1 MPNRRTRE
9 RQLAKLAERRAAA
22 RRKKS
27 RQRVS
32 AIAVSTVIVV
42 AAGVFVYMNL
52 PSTKAPTASGSPTP
66 ASSLSPSPSPGAVAC
81 GGKVPADAGKK
92 KATYPTAPKKVIQ
105 PGKSYTATMVT
116 SCGTIEIAL
125 DTKLAPNT
133 VNSIVF
139 LAEHHFYDGLTF
151 HRIAKGF
158 VIQGGDPIG
167 DGSGGPGYST
177 LDKPPA
183 SATYPIGTIAMAKTQ
198 TEPAGTSGSQFFIVL
213 SKDANAALAPAGQGP
228 LYAIVGHVTKG
239 LDVVNKIAELAITGG
254 SGATDGAPVQKVYI
268 VKVTIKA
275 S

>member
-22 RRKKS
+22 RRKKK

-32 AIAVSTVIVV
+32 AIVVSTVIVV
-42 AAGVFVYMNL
+42 AAGVFFYLNL
-52 PSTKAPTASGSPTP
+52 PSTKKAPAASGSPTP
-66 ASSLSPSPSPGAVAC
+66 SASASPGAVAC

-92 KATYPTAPKKVIQ
+92 KKTYSTAPKKIIQ
-105 PGKSYTATMVT
+105 PGKSYTATMET

-125 DTKLAPNT
+125 DAKLAPNT

-167 DGSGGPGYST
+167 DGSGGPGYTT
-177 LDKPPA
+177 LDTPPA
-183 SATYPIGTIAMAKTQ
+183 DATYPVGTIAMAKTQ
-198 TEPAGTSGSQFFIVL
+198 TEPAGTSGSQFFIVTNK
-213 SKDANAALAPAGQGP
+213 SANSALAPQGQGP
-228 LYAIVGHVTKG
+228 QYAIVGHVTKG
-239 LDVVNKIAELAITGG
+239 LNVVQKIAALPIAVGG
-254 SGATDGAPVQKVYI
+254 STTDGAPAQKVYI